1 MFYHDKES
9 DAVMFSDIR
18 ELHTK
23 LCDGRELHIQPDKI
37 IDVTNMEN
45 IADEAFSYIIFD
57 PPHLVKVGESS
68 WLAQK
73 YGQLPVLWE
82 EWMTKAFAE
91 CFRVLKPG
99 GMLLFKWSDE
109 DIPHKNV
116 LRCALPY
123 LPLAGDK
130 QGKTRWTTVEEF
142 YKWAVKHDCEGME
155 ITVKCYDGNG
165 KEDECWLI
173 NDRCIEERQ
182 GKEVV
187 INLR

>member
-1 MFYHDKES
+1 MDKPFILDPCCGSKMFYHDKES
-9 DAVMFSDIR
+9 DAVMFCDIR

-73 YGQLPVLWE
+73 YWQLPVLWE

-130 QGKTRWTTVEEF
+130 QGKTRWTF
-142 YKWAVKHDCEGME
+142 FVK
-155 ITVKCYDGNG
+155 IK
-165 KEDECWLI
+165 
-173 NDRCIEERQ
+173 R
-182 GKEVV
+182 
-187 INLR
+187 

>member
-1 MFYHDKES
+1 MDKPFILDPCCGSRMFYHNKES
-9 DAVMFSDIR
+9 DAVMFGDIR

-23 LCDGRELHIQPDKI
+23 LCDGRELHIQPDKLM
-37 IDVTNMEN
+37 DVTNMEN

-73 YGQLPVLWE
+73 YGQLPMLWE
-82 EWMTKAFAE
+82 EWMTKAFSE

-109 DIPHKNV
+109 DIPHKDV

-123 LPLAGDK
+123 LPLVGDK
-130 QGKTRWTTVEEF
+130 QGKTRWTF
-142 YKWAVKHDCEGME
+142 FVK
-155 ITVKCYDGNG
+155 
-165 KEDECWLI
+165 
-173 NDRCIEERQ
+173 IER
-182 GKEVV
+182 
-187 INLR
+187 

>member
-1 MFYHDKES
+1 MDKPFILDPCCGSKMFYHDKES
-9 DAVMFSDIR
+9 DAVMFCDIR

-57 PPHLVKVGESS
+57 PPNLVKVGESS

-116 LRCALPY
+116 LRCELPFLLRLALTV
-123 LPLAGDK
+123 
-130 QGKTRWTTVEEF
+130 TRKLNIPKLKKLTKGGV
-142 YKWAVKHDCEGME
+142 A
-155 ITVKCYDGNG
+155 
-165 KEDECWLI
+165 
-173 NDRCIEERQ
+173 NDSRTSEMV
-182 GKEVV
+182 G
-187 INLR
+187 

>member
-1 MFYHDKES
+1 MQRKELIMDKPFILDPCCGSKMFYHDKES
-9 DAVMFSDIR
+9 DAVMFCDIR

-37 IDVTNMEN
+37 INVTNMEN

-82 EWMTKAFAE
+82 EWMIKAFTE

-109 DIPHKNV
+109 DIPHKDV

-123 LPLAGDK
+123 LPLVGDK
-130 QGKTRWTTVEEF
+130 QGKTRWTF
-142 YKWAVKHDCEGME
+142 FVK
-155 ITVKCYDGNG
+155 
-165 KEDECWLI
+165 
-173 NDRCIEERQ
+173 IER
-182 GKEVV
+182 
-187 INLR
+187 